1 MEILFERNQAI
12 YLEYFKLTKK
22 QLFMRRLKLMIAMSF
37 LFAVIFYSYNDL
49 FWVWL
54 LLPVFLFVG
63 YKIPYYE
70 LMRNKSKEDIV
81 RELMFPTFLRY
92 FVSLI
97 GTKGNVYQTLKSIV
111 PYMDDPFRTE
121 LIKLIKRLEDDRVE
135 NHQAYMAFADFVG
148 SSDAYM
154 IMGVINQFDEEG
166 IKKKDLQELE
176 LLVKNLQENK
186 VNEAIEMKV
195 NALDKHADPI
205 LFYGL
210 TYIIIFTLTVFITMF
225 NNTLDF

>member
-1 MEILFERNQAI
+1 MEILFERNQAV

-37 LFAVIFYSYNDL
+37 LFAVIFYLYNDL

-70 LMRNKSKEDIV
+70 LMQKKSKEDIV

-92 FVSLI
+92 FISLI

-111 PYMDDPFRTE
+111 PYMNDPFRTE